1 VNPMLDI
8 VFLLVTVA
16 FFAVCVVYTR
26 GLDRI

>member
-1 VNPMLDI
+1 MLDI